1 MTTWTDEM
9 KESVSKKWLNPFIV
23 LDYKNNII
31 GVYRNSKQCERESE
45 FGFSSLGI
53 RQALNKIHKT
63 HKGFTFKKI
72 SVQEYQKMV
81 DELKDIN

>member
-1 MTTWTDEM
+1 MTWS
-9 KESVSKKWLNPFIV
+9 KESREKQSNRFINPFLV
-23 LDYKNNII
+23 LDYKNEIV

>member
-1 MTTWTDEM
+1 MTWTEQS
-9 KESVSKKWLNPFIV
+9 KESLSKQWLNPFLV
-23 LDYKNNII
+23 LDYKNEII

-63 HKGFTFKKI
+63 HKGFRFKKI
-72 SVQEYQKMV
+72 SIELYKEYIG
-81 DELKDIN
+81 EE

>member
-1 MTTWTDEM
+1 MTWTEQS
-9 KESVSKKWLNPFIV
+9 KESLSKQWLNPFLV
-23 LDYKNNII
+23 LDYKNEII

-63 HKGFTFKKI
+63 HKGFRFKK
-72 SVQEYQKMV
+72 
-81 DELKDIN
+81 N

>member
-9 KESVSKKWLNPFIV
+9 KESVSKQRLNPFLV
-23 LDYKNNII
+23 LDYINEIV

-53 RQALNKIHKT
+53 RQALNKIHKS
-63 HKGFTFKKI
+63 HKGFRFEKI
-72 SVQEYQKMV
+72 SIELYKEYRWRI
-81 DELKDIN
+81 IN